1 MTAAPSAWTVVG
13 PVVAALIAGLV
24 ALTVLAVNQYQARQD
39 ARRKDFAEALAAVE
53 RYAELPYRI
62 LRRQD
67 STPEVRGRMAD
78 FVHGVQQDLLFHK
91 SWVRIQ
97 SPRVAEVYDALL
109 RITREEA
116 GSAMTKAW
124 RTAPISKDEDM
135 PLGVALSF
143 PQMEEARVKYV
154 RAVGYELEFPPFRW
168 IRDYVLP
175 PLVDLANKEGLR
187 IASLFWRDPRRYRL
201 QRLTQPAGGFL
212 IEAPM
217 RVRGTKTTPLE
228 LQPG

>member
-1 MTAAPSAWTVVG
+1 MAAIVT
-13 PVVAALIAGLV
+13 GLV
-24 ALTVLAVNQYQARQD
+24 ALVVLAVNQYQARQD

-62 LRRQD
+62 LRRQG

-78 FVHGVQQDLLFHK
+78 FVHEVQQDLLFHK

-116 GSAMTKAW
+116 GSAMTEAW

-135 PLGVALSF
+135 PLGVVLNF
-143 PQMEEARVKYV
+143 PRMEEARVKYV

-168 IRDYVLP
+168 IRGYVVP
-175 PLVDLANKEGLR
+175 QLVEPATR
-187 IASLFWRDPRRYRL
+187 
-201 QRLTQPAGGFL
+201 QRSG
-212 IEAPM
+212 
-217 RVRGTKTTPLE
+217 
-228 LQPG
+228 

>member
-24 ALTVLAVNQYQARQD
+24 ALVVLAVNQYQARQD

-143 PQMEEARVKYV
+143 PRMEEARVKYV

-175 PLVDLANKEGLR
+175 PLVDLANRKG
-187 IASLFWRDPRRYRL
+187 S
-201 QRLTQPAGGFL
+201 G
-212 IEAPM
+212 
-217 RVRGTKTTPLE
+217 
-228 LQPG
+228 